1 MLGTFL
7 DKMFKILACRRLDSD
22 AIGTVHFYAGNVMC
36 YGLEWTLS
44 LCTLILLI
52 VFWIVM
58 WYKLYMMDPLKRNS
72 TKSVT
77 RNLSRSYKPRFWYW
91 EFILI
96 TRRISLAFI
105 ITFNYLSESFT
116 QYILLSI
123 LIFYLTIHVKYSPF
137 KHGRVNYFET
147 FCIVLLILGLTCLG
161 FDLQQISPLFVAIV
175 LSLVVLI
182 PFILF
187 IYFVVVLVKTYHKQ
201 TRKNETGG
209 DFEWDDKRLI
219 TLHSR
224 MTHSQQDVFAHMGLS
239 VRSLSIFS
247 DTADDNNRNNVANT
261 GTSIEL
267 AAGET
272 APGTNTNA
280 IKNTAVEVNWTG
292 ENSSSSSESKDDE
305 ESDHEEEVSINDS
318 AMDWID
324 DEQP

>member
-187 IYFVVVLVKTYHKQ
+187 IYFIVILIKTYHNQ
-201 TRKNETGG
+201 THKDNSNAAGNI
-209 DFEWDDKRLI
+209 DWDEMRLS
-219 TLHSR
+219 TLRGR
-224 MTHSQQDVFAHMGLS
+224 MTGSQQDVFAHMDIGLPS
-239 VRSLSIFS
+239 TAASTLRSRASIS
-247 DTADDNNRNNVANT
+247 KDVNDNKNDNNIQLTEAN
-261 GTSIEL
+261 
-267 AAGET
+267 AGDT
-272 APGTNTNA
+272 TPC
-280 IKNTAVEVNWTG
+280 KPV
-292 ENSSSSSESKDDE
+292 K
-305 ESDHEEEVSINDS
+305 
-318 AMDWID
+318 
-324 DEQP
+324 